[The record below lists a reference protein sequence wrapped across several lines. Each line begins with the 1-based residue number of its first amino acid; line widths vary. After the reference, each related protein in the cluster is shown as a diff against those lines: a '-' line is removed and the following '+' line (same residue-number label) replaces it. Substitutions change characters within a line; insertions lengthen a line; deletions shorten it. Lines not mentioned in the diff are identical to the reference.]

1 MTFRMRRDNTKKRN
15 SVALSAKRDEIRSPR
30 VGACQASGVRVD
42 CSGGL
47 DLQPSFVPASL
58 VLDVGPATKQA
69 LTDAGVV
76 VEVAAPAVVALRAL
90 AVPRQVVDNTRPCL
104 PPSAPTIQCA
114 EKTRTVAVVEAVV
127 DVLAAEVVVHVGLA
141 AAQAPVV
148 RLARRQGQATLV
160 GKGAAKRVS
169 TV

>member
-1 MTFRMRRDNTKKRN
+1 MIQKRKQN
-15 SVALSAKRDEIRSPR
+15 SVAPSAKGDEIRSPR
-30 VGACQASGVRVD
+30 ADACQASGFGVD

-47 DLQPSFVPASL
+47 DLQPSFVPTSL
-58 VLDVGPATKQA
+58 VLDVGRETKQA
-69 LTDAGVV
+69 LTDAGVI

-104 PPSAPTIQCA
+104 PPSAPTIKCA
-114 EKTRTVAVVEAVV
+114 KTTRTVAVVEAVV
-127 DVLAAEVVVHVGLA
+127 DVLAAEVVVHVRLA

-148 RLARRQGQATLV
+148 RLARRQGQAALV

>member
-1 MTFRMRRDNTKKRN
+1 LNP
-15 SVALSAKRDEIRSPR
+15 VAPSATGDEIRSTR
-30 VGACQASGVRVD
+30 ADACQASGVGVD

-58 VLDVGPATKQA
+58 VLYAGPATKQA

-90 AVPRQVVDNTRPCL
+90 AVPRQVVDDARPCL
-104 PPSAPTIQCA
+104 PPSAPTIKCA
-114 EKTRTVAVVEAVV
+114 ETMRTVAVVEAVV
-127 DVLAAEVVVHVGLA
+127 DVLAAEVVVHVRLA

-148 RLARRQGQATLV
+148 SLARRQGQAALV